1 VKRRDQSGDVGEL
14 LALVPGHNQAIRLEV
29 RDDGLIVW
37 TKIQKRW
44 WMGPPLG
51 WLLPFRSEKGV
62 ALDVIG
68 REVFE
73 ACDGKRS
80 LESIIEEFAKRH
92 QLRFY
97 EAKQSVVTF
106 VRWLLERKII
116 YLVRHQPSA

>member
-1 VKRRDQSGDVGEL
+1 MKRRDQSGDVGDL
-14 LALVPGHNQAIRLEV
+14 LALVPGHNQAIRVEV

-37 TKIQKRW
+37 TKIQKHW

-73 ACDGKRS
+73 ACDGKRN

-92 QLRFY
+92 RLRFY

-116 YLVRHQPSA
+116 YLVRDETSA

>member
-1 VKRRDQSGDVGEL
+1 VKRPDQSGEVGDI
-14 LALVPGHNQAIRLEV
+14 LALVPGHNQAIRVEL

-37 TKIQKRW
+37 TRIQKRW

-80 LESIIEEFAKRH
+80 LECIIEEFAQRH
-92 QLRFY
+92 RVRFY

-116 YLVRHQPSA
+116 YLVRDEPSA